1 MREVVPVAQK
11 KCCNIVRTKSCTNQ
25 AVIRSLSL
33 DTSYEEKVCIL
44 YKLRQLESLQKL
56 RPCSFFPKP
65 KGKEGKNIKLSFRIW
80 GNKNKDKNLLV
91 CIPRNS
97 FVNFLHSKTRKKKRT
112 KIFLISKIMG
122 LRECIKMHKA
132 ENLKPVYPAKMD
144 KESLKTRTEV

>member
-1 MREVVPVAQK
+1 MHKKSVATLSERRVAQIKQLSGHYLWTPLMK
-11 KCCNIVRTKSCTNQ
+11 K
-25 AVIRSLSL
+25 
-33 DTSYEEKVCIL
+33 KVCIL

>member
-1 MREVVPVAQK
+1 MHKKSVATLSERRVAQIKQLSGHYLWTPLMK
-11 KCCNIVRTKSCTNQ
+11 K
-25 AVIRSLSL
+25 
-33 DTSYEEKVCIL
+33 KVCIL

-97 FVNFLHSKTRKKKRT
+97 FVNFLHSKTRKKK
-112 KIFLISKIMG
+112 KNQNISYIQDNG
-122 LRECIKMHKA
+122 AEGMHKNA
-132 ENLKPVYPAKMD
+132 QSRK
-144 KESLKTRTEV
+144 S

>member
-1 MREVVPVAQK
+1 MHKKSVAKLSERRVAQIKQLSGHYLWTPLMK
-11 KCCNIVRTKSCTNQ
+11 K
-25 AVIRSLSL
+25 
-33 DTSYEEKVCIL
+33 KVCIL

-97 FVNFLHSKTRKKKRT
+97 FVNFLHSKTRKKKEP
-112 KIFLISKIMG
+112 KYFL
-122 LRECIKMHKA
+122 
-132 ENLKPVYPAKMD
+132 YP
-144 KESLKTRTEV
+144 R

>member
-1 MREVVPVAQK
+1 MHKKSVAKLSERRVAQIKQLSGHYLWTPLMK
-11 KCCNIVRTKSCTNQ
+11 K
-25 AVIRSLSL
+25 
-33 DTSYEEKVCIL
+33 KVCIL